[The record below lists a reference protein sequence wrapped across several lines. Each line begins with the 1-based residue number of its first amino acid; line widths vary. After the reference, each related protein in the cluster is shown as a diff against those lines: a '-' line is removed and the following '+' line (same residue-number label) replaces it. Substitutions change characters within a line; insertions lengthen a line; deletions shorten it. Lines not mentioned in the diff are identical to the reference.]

1 MIFTLV
7 SFTYVIILM
16 TMITG
21 ENPIGPENLS
31 GFSSGLSVV
40 LYVFPIIFSA
50 IERKDGDVTT
60 LTFSGN

>member
-1 MIFTLV
+1 
-7 SFTYVIILM
+7 M

-21 ENPIGPENLS
+21 ENPLGPENLRAY
-31 GFSSGLSVV
+31 SSGVSVV